1 VAYES
6 NNLADGK
13 TVATVE
19 INSAE
24 EIKGN
29 EEELQSVE
37 RDEAAIENKASHQ
50 GFRDAKRR
58 IDLADEEE
66 CLGRTLRHEQERQAN
81 DKG

>member
-1 VAYES
+1 MAYES

-19 INSAE
+19 SNSAE
-24 EIKGN
+24 EIKSN
-29 EEELQSVE
+29 QEELQSVE
-37 RDEAAIENKASHQ
+37 RDEAAIENKDAHQ

-66 CLGRTLRHEQERQAN
+66 CLGRTLRHEQERQAT

>member
-1 VAYES
+1 MAYECD
-6 NNLADGK
+6 NLADGK

-19 INSAE
+19 IDSAE

-29 EEELQSVE
+29 EEKLQSVE
-37 RDEAAIENKASHQ
+37 RDEAAIENKDAHQ

-66 CLGRTLRHEQERQAN
+66 CLGRTLRHEQKRQAT